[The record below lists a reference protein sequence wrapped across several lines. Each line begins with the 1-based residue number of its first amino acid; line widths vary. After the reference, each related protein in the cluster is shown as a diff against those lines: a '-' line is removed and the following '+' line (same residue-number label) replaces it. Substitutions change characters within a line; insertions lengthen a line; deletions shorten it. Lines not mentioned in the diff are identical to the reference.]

1 MKRLLVAAAALM
13 LAAAIAPRAQ
23 ATETAAD
30 RAARWTALHDAL
42 FPKQSLGDGSAI
54 LTLHAPT
61 RAEDASLVPVSI
73 DVAPD
78 AHVKALWLIIDNNPS
93 PMAAHL
99 TFGPA
104 GDPSLVG
111 LRVRVDQYTNMHAVA
126 EMPDGHLVAITRFIK
141 AAGGCSAP
149 AGASVAE
156 AMRGIGDMK
165 LHVLH
170 LAARGGG
177 ADTLELL
184 IRHPNFNG
192 MQMDQVTRLYTPARY
207 INAVDVR
214 SGTTLVFHMVSDISL
229 ATDPAITFRMRPAG
243 TDAIS
248 VVAHDTSNAIF
259 SHQFDLAGQGS

>member
-1 MKRLLVAAAALM
+1 MKRLLAATAALL
-13 LAAAIAPRAQ
+13 LAASLARPAH

-30 RAARWTALHDAL
+30 RAARWTALHEAL
-42 FPKQSLGDGSAI
+42 FPKQDLGNGAAI
-54 LTLHAPT
+54 LTMQAPA

-73 DVAPD
+73 DIAPG
-78 AHVKALWLIIDNNPS
+78 AHIKALWLIIDNNPA

-104 GDPSLVG
+104 GVPSLVG
-111 LRVRVDQYTNMHAVA
+111 LRVRVDQYTDMHAVA
-126 EMPDGHLVAITRFIK
+126 QLPDGRLVAITRFIK

-156 AMRGIGDMK
+156 AMRGIGEMK

-170 LAARGGG
+170 LAARGG

-192 MQMDQVTRLYTPARY
+192 MQMNQITRLYTPARY

-229 ATDPAITFRMRPAG
+229 ATDPAIIFRMRPAG
-243 TDAIS
+243 TDAVS
-248 VVAHDTSNAIF
+248 VVAHDTSGAIF